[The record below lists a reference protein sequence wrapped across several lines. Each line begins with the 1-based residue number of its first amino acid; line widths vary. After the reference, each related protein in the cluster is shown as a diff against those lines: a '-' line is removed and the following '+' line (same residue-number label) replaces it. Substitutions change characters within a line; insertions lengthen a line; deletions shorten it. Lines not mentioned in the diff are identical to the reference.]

1 MKMKYTAMVT
11 IAALGFGSS
20 VALADTPS
28 FSYFEGRYVEA
39 DEAETTFDGFE
50 AELSG
55 RVGQY
60 SFVSLNYS
68 EVSGGWGD
76 ISNANLD
83 MATAR
88 LGFIFGQNQ
97 PIAAYVGP
105 QVSYIKTNYGLG
117 SEGQWQL
124 GSQSSTEWG
133 AFGGIRAMILPRV
146 EINGEVSYIDF
157 ERESFTTYSAGTRVY
172 LTPNLAATGEL
183 RMGDLDGFA
192 VGLNFRF

>member
-1 MKMKYTAMVT
+1 MKMKYIAIAT
-11 IAALGFGSS
+11 ITALGLGSS

-28 FSYFEGRYVEA
+28 FSYFEGRYVEL

-55 RVGQY
+55 RIGQY
-60 SFVSLNYS
+60 SFISLNYG
-68 EVSGGWGD
+68 EVSGSWGD
-76 ISNANLD
+76 VGSANLD

-88 LGFIFGQNQ
+88 LGFIFGQDQ
-97 PIAAYVGP
+97 TVAAYVGP
-105 QVSYIKTNYGLG
+105 QVSHIKTNYGLG
-117 SEGQWQL
+117 SDGQWQV
-124 GSQSSTEWG
+124 GSDSSTEWG
-133 AFGGIRAMILPRV
+133 AFGGVRAMVLPRV
-146 EINGEVSYIDF
+146 EVNGEISYIDF
-157 ERESFTTYSAGTRVY
+157 DRESFTTYSAGTRVY